1 MTVFLSTGEA
11 SGEMSAAAL
20 VEAMRASEPG
30 VRCVGIGSERLRAAG
45 VEIVEETRGWA
56 SMGPLEAAGKIP
68 RLWTAMVRSA
78 SRLRARPVD
87 LVVFV
92 DFGAFN
98 VRFAKTL
105 RWLGYR
111 GPVLY
116 FFPPGAWLDNAKQAR
131 AVARL
136 TVPLTPFAH
145 QRDFY
150 TSLGLVVGY
159 VGHPLV
165 SLIEPRPRLPTPAS
179 DGGTIAILPGS
190 RRGEIERHLP
200 PLIAAGVLLRGARPG
215 CRFVFSAAD
224 RAAEAMI
231 AGALDDSPLA
241 GERIVR
247 GAQTAF
253 DSADGAYVASGTA
266 VLEAA
271 LREVPTVALY
281 ILSDAQSRIARRVY
295 RGRFITLPNIV
306 LDRALIPEFFQA
318 AATPEQLAVAMAQLL
333 DAPHEQLAA
342 FGELRRRLGPSDALE
357 RCAAFALALAR
368 GQRVAHTS

>member
-1 MTVFLSTGEA
+1 
-11 SGEMSAAAL
+11 MSAAAL
-20 VEAMRASEPG
+20 VVAMRASEPG
-30 VRCVGIGSERLRAAG
+30 LRCVGIGSERLQAAG

-56 SMGPLEAAGKIP
+56 SMGPLDAAGKIP

-116 FFPPGAWLDNAKQAR
+116 FFPPGAWLDNANQAR
-131 AVARL
+131 TVARL

-159 VGHPLV
+159 VGHPLA
-165 SLIEPRPRLPTPAS
+165 SLIQPRPRRPPAAP

-190 RRGEIERHLP
+190 RRGEIERHLS
-200 PLIAAGVLLRGARPG
+200 PLIAAGAQLRGRRPE

-224 RAAEAMI
+224 GAAEAMI
-231 AGALDDSPLA
+231 AAALDNSPLA
-241 GERIVR
+241 GERIVC
-247 GAQTAF
+247 GAQTAL
-253 DSADGAYVASGTA
+253 DSADGAFVASGTA

-295 RGRFITLPNIV
+295 RGRFITLPNIM

-333 DAPHEQLAA
+333 DAPDEQLAA

-368 GQRVAHTS
+368 GRRVASTS